1 MLKLYQHQR
10 SNEINMSIETPAPE
24 PFKLE
29 KEIAKIRSEQIY
41 QRFVLAGI
49 VVLLLTILKAVLP

>member
-1 MLKLYQHQR
+1 
-10 SNEINMSIETPAPE
+10 MSIETPAPE